1 MRIIIP
7 LSFIIISIGAFF
19 LVIDP
24 IFSDAKEIRSEVSA
38 YKTALDNSAQLQKI
52 RDSLIEEYKNVK
64 KEDKDRLLHFLP
76 NNVDNIELI
85 LEIERLANLN
95 GLPVK
100 NFIFSVEDL
109 NKKVFVDEED
119 GDTSSGGSSGGNL
132 PYGVFPIEFTLTGR
146 YNSFLNFLKEIESN
160 LRLIDIRSVSLT
172 VPNKTDNNTV
182 DPYSYDYS
190 LKVETYWLK

>member
-24 IFSDAKEIRSEVSA
+24 IFGDVKEMRTEVSA
-38 YKTALDNSAQLQKI
+38 YKTALDNSAQLQNI
-52 RDSLIEEYKNVK
+52 RDALIEEYKNVK
-64 KEDKDRLLHFLP
+64 IEDKDRLLHFLP

-109 NKKVFVDEED
+109 NKEVPMIEDEN
-119 GDTSSGGSSGGNL
+119 GSSLDYDSDGNL

-146 YNSFLNFLKEIESN
+146 YSSFLNFLKEIESN
-160 LRLIDIRSVSLT
+160 LRLIDIRSISLT
-172 VPNKTDNNTV
+172 VPNKTDNSIV
-182 DPYSYDYS
+182 DLNSYDYS

>member
-85 LEIERLANLN
+85 LEIERLANQN

-109 NKKVFVDEED
+109 NKKVVIDEDD
-119 GDTSSGGSSGGNL
+119 GNNFMDDFSGGNL

-172 VPNKTDNNTV
+172 VPNKTDNSTV
-182 DPYSYDYS
+182 DPI
-190 LKVETYWLK
+190 LMIIH